1 MRSPIS
7 PLPLFASLTSLT
19 SLASL
24 VLAASAPS
32 SDAYINTAISSTVE
46 LGGATSTTTTQLN
59 VKSLS
64 DSPGEYY
71 LALGQREGEEGAFW
85 EVNVGGRKVPG
96 LEVELVDG

>member
-1 MRSPIS
+1 M
-7 PLPLFASLTSLT
+7 
-19 SLASL
+19 
-24 VLAASAPS
+24 
-32 SDAYINTAISSTVE
+32 
-46 LGGATSTTTTQLN
+46 TTQLN

>member
-7 PLPLFASLTSLT
+7 PLPL
-19 SLASL
+19 LASL
-24 VLAASAPS
+24 VLAASTPCRE
-32 SDAYINTAISSTVE
+32 AYINTAISRTVE
-46 LGGATSTTTTQLN
+46 LGGATSTMTTQLN